1 MLLIGARKRTVKH
14 YLLEFRKE
22 VLLSVARTLKD
33 NWLVFLL
40 KKMAD
45 SKINYLTSYLTYSVF
60 NLLTQNPRFSV
71 SCEQKRHALYL
82 VCAAYPGK

>member
-22 VLLSVARTLKD
+22 ILLSVARTLKD

-40 KKMAD
+40 KKMARFKNKLFD
-45 SKINYLTSYLTYSVF
+45 KLFAVF
-60 NLLTQNPRFSV
+60 
-71 SCEQKRHALYL
+71 
-82 VCAAYPGK
+82 CA